1 MVENTFQVI
10 FLMFVWNMVLFM
22 TGQRHTHHN
31 PMGLQRENHTLT
43 DLVNAMLETSGLS
56 KEWWGEAILTSCHV
70 LNKVPT
76 KYKQI
81 TPFEEWENRK
91 LNISYLR
98 TWGCLAKVNVP
109 INKKRK
115 LGPKIVDCVFLG
127 YAFHNIGY
135 RFLILNSRV
144 PYMLV
149 GTIMESRDA
158 TFFEDKFPMKV
169 THDTCSDE
177 PTIPHEHFIP
187 VEHTEE
193 SHIHT
198 PMEDENVSTQNSK
211 RQGLQSPLVMI
222 TLYILWMTPQV
233 PLKRHTPLLMLTFGR
248 KQ

>member
-1 MVENTFQVI
+1 VEHGIIHERTPPYSPQSNGAAERK
-10 FLMFVWNMVLFM
+10 N
-22 TGQRHTHHN
+22 R
-31 PMGLQRENHTLT
+31 TLI

-56 KEWWGEAILTSCHV
+56 KEWWVEMILTACHV

-76 KYKQI
+76 KNNEI
-81 TPFEEWENRK
+81 TPFEEWEKRK

-115 LGPKIVDCVFLG
+115 LGPKTVDCVFLG
-127 YAFHNIGY
+127 YAFHSIGY
-135 RFLILNSRV
+135 RFLIINSRV
-144 PYMLV
+144 PGMLV

-158 TFFEDKFPMKV
+158 MFFEDEFPMKA
-169 THDTCSDE
+169 THDTSNDE
-177 PTIPHEHFIP
+177 PMIPHEHFIL

-193 SHIHT
+193 SHIHNPVEMT
-198 PMEDENVSTQNSK
+198 MYQLERVRD
-211 RQGLQSPLVMI
+211 QGLQSLLVMI

-233 PLKRHTPLLMLTFGR
+233 PLKRHIPLLMLTFGR